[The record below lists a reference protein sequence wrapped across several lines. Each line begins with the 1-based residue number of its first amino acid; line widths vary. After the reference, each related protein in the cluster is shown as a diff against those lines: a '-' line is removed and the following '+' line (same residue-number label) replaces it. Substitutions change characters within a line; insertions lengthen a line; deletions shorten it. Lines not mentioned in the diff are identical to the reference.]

1 MTDLFKLF
9 EHLNSTYTVFESFH
23 HFNHLAE
30 KSLRKQL
37 SPRHWSAS
45 FSEFLSFLNA
55 EIMI

>member
-1 MTDLFKLF
+1 MTDLFKFF
-9 EHLNSTYTVFESFH
+9 ERLISIYAVFDSFH

-37 SPRHWSAS
+37 LPRDWSAN

-55 EIMI
+55 DSMI

>member
-9 EHLNSTYTVFESFH
+9 EHLISTYTVFDSFH

-30 KSLRKQL
+30 KSMRKQL
-37 SPRHWSAS
+37 LPRHWSAS

-55 EIMI
+55 DIII